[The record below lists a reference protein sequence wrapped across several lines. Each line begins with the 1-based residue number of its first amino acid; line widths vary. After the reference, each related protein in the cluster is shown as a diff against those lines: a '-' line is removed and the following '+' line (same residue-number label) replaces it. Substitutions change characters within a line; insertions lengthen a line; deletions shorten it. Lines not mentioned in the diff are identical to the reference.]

1 MRRRLAL
8 LAIPATLLLV
18 LIAQRSRAADDA
30 FYRIPLADL
39 KLDAKIPQPKNDV
52 TWSIRGAALEP
63 QVRPDATSIEAYL
76 DYPNAGQGWA
86 PWEWANARTE
96 GIALVL
102 RAPAGKDLSGRL
114 FVPAEDWSS
123 LIPLHFTV
131 PSSSAND
138 TSREPFYNAKAE
150 HYEALL
156 RRDVPGAAWF
166 RYQANEARK
175 AIGKQPDEAER
186 QVLAQRRHDEF
197 EATYNL
203 SSGGRA
209 ISENLQLDRT
219 LLPRKGAP
227 DLTVAIDS
235 LEGITVT
242 AMDWKPLIA
251 GKKPATDP
259 LAALIPADQHAIF
272 FPTFEAA
279 MTLMD
284 EADRQ
289 GTPVLQYA
297 EPRAEDARTKQR
309 YQKQMCLSL
318 TGLGRILGP
327 KVIAGVA
334 MTGSDPYL
342 RVGSDVALLLEPKE
356 GADLHKVLETQI
368 GLASAANGAGAAKPA
383 SGKLGDITYSGF
395 VSPDR
400 RVCIYLATVGQTEV
414 ATNSLAQLQRIVDAH
429 AGKSDP
435 LSSTPE
441 YTFFR
446 DRYAR
451 GEAGELGLVVLSD
464 ATIRRWCSARW
475 RIGDSRRTRAAA
487 VMADLQARYA
497 DELASGKIEP
507 GPLHTDKDITGGL
520 GDLRLGPEGVWS
532 SVYGSLEFMT
542 PIVELDLAKATQAE
556 ADTYK
561 RWRDTY
567 QQNWRAYFDPIAVRF
582 SGDSAK
588 GKLAADLTVMPL
600 IANTDYREILSVTQG
615 AKIMPGTGD
624 PHADALL
631 HIALAVN
638 IKSEHV
644 RQAAGWASAMMPQ
657 LKVEPLSWVG
667 QTVAFYLDDD
677 PIWTEAAKA
686 ERPGEFFKD
695 HFDRIPAAVYIE
707 STSALKLAAFLTGL
721 HAFVDQTVPGMTLW
735 EPLKYNEQDY
745 VKVTPTAKAKGQE
758 KDLANVAIYYSASGG
773 ALIITPSESLMKRAL
788 DRQAARE
795 AGGAG
800 AAAPAAAADKPQPL
814 PWLGDN
820 YCLQLDGPG
829 LTKLLS
835 GFSTI
840 LDSSFASEMQQR
852 AWSNIPILNEWK
864 RRYPDQDPLQV
875 HERLW
880 QVRLID
886 PSGLPNATYTWNEA
900 LQTMESTTYGSP
912 ESPKSGP
919 TVPPALNDVKKLNFG
934 VTFEN
939 QGLRARGE
947 LYRATAK

>member
-1 MRRRLAL
+1 MPRRLAL
-8 LAIPATLLLV
+8 LALFALLV
-18 LIAQRSRAADDA
+18 YAQTASAADDADA
-30 FYRIPLADL
+30 FYRIPITSL
-39 KLDAKIPQPKNDV
+39 KLDGKIPQPKSDI
-52 TWSIRGAALEP
+52 TWHIRGDAMEP
-63 QVRPDATSIEAYL
+63 RARPDPAAGASVEAYIA
-76 DYPNAGQGWA
+76 YGNHQGWS
-86 PWEWANARTE
+86 PWDWANARNTE
-96 GIALVL
+96 NVAVVV
-102 RAPAGKDLSGRL
+102 RAPAGKDISGRL
-114 FVPAEDWSS
+114 FVPAEDWSA
-123 LIPLHFTV
+123 LVPLHFTI
-131 PSSSAND
+131 PATSAD
-138 TSREPFYNAKAE
+138 PKAREAFFEAKAD
-150 HYEALL
+150 HYESLL
-156 RRDVPGAAWF
+156 RRDIPGAAWF

-175 AIGKQPDEAER
+175 ALGKQPDEAER
-186 QVLAQRRHDEF
+186 QAIAQRRTDQF
-197 EATYNL
+197 ESTYDIF
-203 SSGGRA
+203 SGGRA
-209 ISENLQLDRT
+209 ISENLQLDRA
-219 LLPRKGAP
+219 LLPRAGASE
-227 DLTVAIDS
+227 LTVSVDS
-235 LEGITVT
+235 LEGITVN

-272 FPTFEAA
+272 FPTFESA

-297 EPRAEDARTKQR
+297 EPRSEDARTKQR

-318 TGLGRILGP
+318 TGLGRMLGP

-342 RVGSDVALLLEPKE
+342 RVGSDVALLLEPRE

-368 GLASAANGAGAAKPA
+368 TLAATANSGGTAKPA
-383 SGKLGDITYSGF
+383 SGNLGDVAYKGF

-400 RVCIYLATVGQTEV
+400 RVCIYLATIGQTEV
-414 ATNSLAQLQRIVDAH
+414 ATNSLAQLQRLVDTH
-429 AGKSDP
+429 AAKSES
-435 LSSTPE
+435 LASAPE

-451 GEAGELGLVVLSD
+451 GDAGELGLVVLSD

-487 VMADLQARYA
+487 VLADLQARFA
-497 DELASGKIEP
+497 DDLASGKLQP

-520 GDLRLGPEGVWS
+520 GDLRLGPEGVVS

-542 PIVELDLAKATQAE
+542 PIVELDLAKVTQPE

-567 QQNWRAYFDPIAVRF
+567 QQNWRNYFDPIAVRF
-582 SGDSAK
+582 SGDS
-588 GKLAADLTVMPL
+588 GKLVADLTVMPL
-600 IANTDYREILSVTQG
+600 IANTEYREILAVTQG
-615 AKIMPGTGD
+615 AKILPGTGD

-638 IKSEHV
+638 IKSEQL
-644 RQAAGWASAMMPQ
+644 RQAAGFASAMMPQ

-667 QTVAFYLDDD
+667 QTVAFYIDDD
-677 PIWTEAAKA
+677 PIWAEAAKA
-686 ERPGEFFKD
+686 EKPGEFFKD
-695 HFDRIPAAVYIE
+695 HFDRIPAAVYIQ

-735 EPLKYNEQDY
+735 EPQKYNEQDY
-745 VKVTPTAKAKGQE
+745 VKISPTAKAKGQE
-758 KDLANVAIYYSASGG
+758 KDLANVALYYTTSGSA
-773 ALIITPSESLMKRAL
+773 LMITPSEALMKRAL
-788 DRQAARE
+788 DRQAKRE
-795 AGGAG
+795 G
-800 AAAPAAAADKPQPL
+800 AAAAANAAPEAANPPL

-840 LDSSFASEMQQR
+840 FDTSFASEIQKR

-864 RRYPDQDPLQV
+864 RRYPTQDPLQV

-886 PSGLPNATYTWNEA
+886 PSGLPSASYTWNEA
-900 LQTMESTTYGSP
+900 LQTMESTTYGCP

-919 TVPPALNDVKKLNFG
+919 TMPPALADLKKLNFG
-934 VTFEN
+934 VTFEDK
-939 QGLRARGE
+939 GLRARAE
-947 LYRATAK
+947 LHREATKPQ